1 MTGPE
6 HYRKAEELAVKADS
20 ISVNSTEYALVL
32 ATLAV
37 THASL
42 AGAAAT
48 SLGHYNGQEMPM
60 PQDDRAAWLACASEK
75 PGADARRREND
86 RAEME
91 EASASA

>member
-1 MTGPE
+1 
-6 HYRKAEELAVKADS
+6 
-20 ISVNSTEYALVL
+20 VNSTEYALVL

-48 SLGHYNGQEMPM
+48 ALSHYNSQEMPM

-91 EASASA
+91 EGHA